1 MAKDKFQDN
10 RAGNT
15 VVISSKNKGKLAEFQ
30 YIFSKWNMKVI
41 TRDEAGVS
49 ADFDVEEDGETFEE
63 NSLKKAE
70 AIMEICQL
78 PTMADDSGLKIQA
91 LNGAPGVFSARFSG
105 EEGNDI
111 KNIEKVLDLMK
122 DVPKEARGAY
132 FETVITLL
140 FPSGEKLVAKGKCQ
154 GRINEEPLGDKG
166 FGYDPIFIPDGY
178 EETFAQL
185 GKEIKNQISHRAMA
199 LKELERLLKER

>member
-105 EEGNDI
+105 EEGNDR

-154 GRINEEPLGDKG
+154 GRINEEPLGDTG